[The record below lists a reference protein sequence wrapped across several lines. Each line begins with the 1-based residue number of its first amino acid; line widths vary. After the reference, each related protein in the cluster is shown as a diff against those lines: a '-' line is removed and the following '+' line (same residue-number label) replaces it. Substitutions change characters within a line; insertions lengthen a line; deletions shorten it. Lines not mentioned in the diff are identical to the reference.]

1 MKPKHQRLLLAVIAV
16 FALIGAGLI
25 AAAAL
30 REEASYF
37 YTPTTLASANV
48 APGKAIRLG
57 GMVQKGS
64 IVRAADGVSIT
75 FTVQDKDRS
84 QKVAYRGITPD
95 LFVEGS
101 GVVADGRLGPDR
113 VFVADSLLA
122 KHDENY
128 VPKELADIDMNS
140 AEHTKDTLSK

>member
-1 MKPKHQRLLLAVIAV
+1 MKPKRQRLLLAVIAV
-16 FALIGAGLI
+16 FALILAGLI
-25 AAAAL
+25 AAWAL

-48 APGKAIRLG
+48 APGKFIRLG

-64 IVRAADGVSIT
+64 IVRAADGVSII
-75 FTVQDKDRS
+75 FTVQDKDKT

-101 GVVADGRLGPDR
+101 GVVADGSLGPDGI
-113 VFVADSLLA
+113 FVADSLLA

-128 VPKELADIDMNS
+128 VPKELADIDMTS